1 MNYGEVLSRAWNIIW
16 KHKILWLFGLFAS
29 LGGGGGNGGNFNF
42 NFDSNDFRFP
52 NQGNIPPGMQ
62 RFFESMP
69 GWLPVL
75 LILLALV
82 LLVVFIVLNTFGR
95 IGLARGAWAA
105 DQGQDRL
112 TFSDLWGAGRR
123 YFGRVLLL
131 IILLVVI
138 SIILAL
144 IVILPT
150 ILLTVATFG
159 LGLLCLFPVICI
171 LGIFLW
177 ILELVTDLAIIGI
190 VNEDRE
196 TMDALQN
203 AWRLVT
209 SRLGEI
215 IVFAL
220 ILWFGSLVIGFIVGL
235 PILLIVTPI
244 IFGAIMQSDAVMG
257 GGAIV
262 AIILFLLYLPILLAV
277 GALIQSYISTTWTL
291 VYRRLTGR
299 AAGTVD
305 RTVVDVTPQS
315 SL

>member
-29 LGGGGGNGGNFNF
+29 LSDGGNGGNFNF
-42 NFDSNDFRFP
+42 NFGRDDFRVP
-52 NQGNIPPGMQ
+52 NQGNIPPGIQ
-62 RFFESMP
+62 RFFENMP

-82 LLVVFIVLNTFGR
+82 LLVIFIVLNTFGR
-95 IGLARGAWAA
+95 IGLVRGAWAA

-112 TFSDLWGAGRR
+112 TFGELWGAGRR

-131 IILLVVI
+131 IVLLVVV
-138 SIILAL
+138 SIILSL

-150 ILLTVATFG
+150 ILVAVATFG
-159 LGLLCLFPVICI
+159 IGLLCLFPIICI

-190 VNEDRE
+190 VNEERE
-196 TMDALQN
+196 TTDALQN

-220 ILWFGSLVIGFIVGL
+220 ILWLGSLVIGFVVGL
-235 PILLIVTPI
+235 PILIIVTPI

-262 AIILFLLYLPILLAV
+262 AIILFLLYLPILLVV
-277 GALIQSYISTTWTL
+277 GAVIQSYISTTWTL

-305 RTVVDVTPQS
+305 RPVVDVSPQPS
-315 SL
+315 M